1 MVAVH
6 DPAPAGR
13 AIAAKTMRIL
23 EVGRTPYLSGYFPG
37 GDVDRF
43 DTGPYQNSTAP
54 EFAGL
59 SALLRAIGN
68 ESYDLIVCEPNVRR
82 RFDALS
88 RLLFSRKIFSER
100 PSVSSIFAQQLFR
113 RRLDV
118 PIAVVDVEDHS
129 RITAA
134 DRYLLARSTL
144 YFKRELPSDEWKL
157 LDGGD
162 GFASPRLRSKEPLRA
177 MMEKILPVSLGMS
190 PDAEAFV
197 QRAVTPAKTS
207 PEKTSPEKT
216 SDVFFAGNVRGLPER
231 ERGLAELRELA
242 GAGVKVD
249 IPERRIDRE
258 EFFRRC
264 AAAYLVWSPEGYGW
278 DCFRH
283 HEAAAM
289 ASVPVINAPSIR
301 PYRPMQ
307 HGSECLY
314 YVPERGALARTILAA
329 LENRDGLIA
338 IGQAAREHALSFK
351 RRSEIGRY
359 VVNETL
365 SRFQAT
371 GRASRLSRQP

>member
-1 MVAVH
+1 
-6 DPAPAGR
+6 
-13 AIAAKTMRIL
+13 MRIL
-23 EVGRTPYLSGYFPG
+23 EVGRTPYLSGYFSG
-37 GDVDRF
+37 VGVDRF

-59 SALLRAIGN
+59 LALLRAIGN
-68 ESYDLIVCEPNVRR
+68 ENYDLIVCEPNVRR

-88 RLLFSRKIFSER
+88 RLLFSRRIFSER
-100 PSVSSIFAQQLFR
+100 PSISSIFAQQLFR

-118 PIAVVDVEDHS
+118 PIAVVDIEDHS
-129 RITAA
+129 RIAAA
-134 DRYLLARSTL
+134 DRYLLARCTL

-157 LDGGD
+157 LDGGN
-162 GFASPRLRSKEPLRA
+162 GFAGRSLRSNKPLRA
-177 MMEKILPVSLGMS
+177 MMEKVLPISLGMS
-190 PDAEAFV
+190 LDGEAFA
-197 QRAVTPAKTS
+197 QSMAR
-207 PEKTSPEKT
+207 PEKT
-216 SDVFFAGNVRGLPER
+216 SDVFFAGNVHGMPER

-242 GAGVKVD
+242 VAGVKVD
-249 IPERRIDRE
+249 IPEQRIDRQ

-301 PYRPMQ
+301 PYRPMR

-314 YVPERGALARTILAA
+314 YVPEKGALARTVLAA
-329 LENRDGLIA
+329 LENRDDLIA
-338 IGQAAREHALSFK
+338 IGRAAREQALSFK

-365 SRFQAT
+365 SRFRNT
-371 GRASRLSRQP
+371 GQASRLSRQP